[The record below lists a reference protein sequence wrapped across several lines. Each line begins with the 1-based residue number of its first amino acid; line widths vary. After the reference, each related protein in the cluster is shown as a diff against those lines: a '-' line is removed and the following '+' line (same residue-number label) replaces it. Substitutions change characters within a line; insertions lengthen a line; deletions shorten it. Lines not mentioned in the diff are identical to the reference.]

1 MQISK
6 HLVTG
11 GSGFIGS
18 ALVKRLVTDG
28 LDVRVFDNNLR
39 GVKSRLDDVFESIEF
54 IEGDIRNYEQVKI
67 ATEGIDIVHHL
78 AYLNGTEYF
87 YKMPSKILE
96 IAVKGMMNI
105 IDACKENNIKEMF
118 VASSSEVY
126 QTPKKV
132 PTSENERLI
141 VPNPLNPRF
150 SYGGGKILWELMS
163 INFGREHFDRVVIYR
178 PHNVYGPD
186 MGWEHVLPQF
196 ATRMKKIID
205 SNEEKDTIDFNIQG
219 TGNETRAFVYI
230 DDFIEGVMKLIENG
244 EHLNIYNIG
253 TSDEVSIKELAVMV
267 GSVYDKKVNVL
278 PGEITEGSTI
288 RRCPDIT
295 KIMDLGYSPK
305 VSMKEGVKKLV
316 TWYREHINDE
326 KKINLTT

>member
-1 MQISK
+1 MNIAKNKK

-18 ALVKRLVTDG
+18 ALVKRLVADG

-87 YKMPSKILE
+87 YKMPELILE
-96 IAVKGMMNI
+96 IAVKGMMNV
-105 IDACKENNIKEMF
+105 IDACKKNNVKEIF

-126 QTPKKV
+126 QTPNSI
-132 PTSENERLI
+132 PTTEEERLI
-141 VPNPLNPRF
+141 VPNPLNPRY
-150 SYGGGKILWELMS
+150 SYGGGKILWELML
-163 INFGREHFDRVVIYR
+163 INFGKKYFERAIIYR

-196 ATRMKKIID
+196 TKRMKKIVD
-205 SNEEKDTIDFNIQG
+205 SNESKTIDFKIQG
-219 TGNETRAFVYI
+219 SGDETRAFVYI
-230 DDFIEGVMKLIENG
+230 DDFIDGIMKLLKDG

-253 TSDEVSIKELAVMV
+253 NMHEITINELAELV
-267 GSVYDKKVNVL
+267 GSAFNKKVNII
-278 PGEITEGSTI
+278 PGEITEGSTK
-288 RRCPDIT
+288 RRCPDIS
-295 KIMDLGYSPK
+295 KIMKLGYSPK
-305 VSMKEGVKKLV
+305 VPIKDGILELV
-316 TWYREHINDE
+316 NWYKDNLNEE
-326 KKINLTT
+326 KKIL